1 MGCALSLIHIQMC
14 IRDRT
19 TAILRQH
26 VQMDDT
32 KVLAE
37 MDKYIRK
44 LEQQSQKSR
53 KKAKSE
59 AEDALKRTGVI
70 NRNGAL
76 KKVIVSWE

>member
-1 MGCALSLIHIQMC
+1 
-14 IRDRT
+14 
-19 TAILRQH
+19 
-26 VQMDDT
+26 
-32 KVLAE
+32 

>member
-1 MGCALSLIHIQMC
+1 ME
-14 IRDRT
+14 T

-76 KKVIVSWE
+76 KKVIVSWA

>member
-1 MGCALSLIHIQMC
+1 ME
-14 IRDRT
+14 T

-44 LEQQSQKSR
+44 LEQPVSYTHLGVDQGDGGGN
-53 KKAKSE
+53 ATPNEPPAPSE
-59 AEDALKRTGVI
+59 GF
-70 NRNGAL
+70 
-76 KKVIVSWE
+76 